1 MNVHIESIYEFQN
14 NFPLDKSHVGQ
25 DLEVF
30 LLGMKGGGNDLKP
43 VVWLTARE
51 IPFREVK

>member
-1 MNVHIESIYEFQN
+1 MNVHIESIYEFQK
-14 NFPLDKSHVGQ
+14 NFPLDKSHLGQ

>member
-14 NFPLDKSHVGQ
+14 KLPLDKTHAGK
-25 DLEVF
+25 DLKVL
-30 LLGMKGGGNDLKP
+30 LLGMKGSGNDLKP

>member
-1 MNVHIESIYEFQN
+1 MNSKTPSRLI
-14 NFPLDKSHVGQ
+14 SHVGQ
-25 DLEVF
+25 DLKVL
-30 LLGMKGGGNDLKP
+30 LLGVKGSGNDLKP